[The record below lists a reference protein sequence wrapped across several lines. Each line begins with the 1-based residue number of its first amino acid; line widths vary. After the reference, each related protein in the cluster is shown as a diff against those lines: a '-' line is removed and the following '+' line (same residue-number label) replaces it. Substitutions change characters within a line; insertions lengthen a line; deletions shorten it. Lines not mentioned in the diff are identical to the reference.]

1 MRLPLG
7 PIRYLVFG
15 VVAVVVAAAIF
26 FALNVFVALTRD
38 ASTGAIERWIVN
50 STCTPYELE
59 GTVRNPAGTPVPFAV
74 VEVAYAAERLV
85 TRSGP
90 TGSFKIAASED
101 DCEAQPREA
110 TVTVVA
116 DGHRP
121 QRQAVPFGLQ
131 KIDVV
136 VVPNDR

>member
-1 MRLPLG
+1 MRFPLG

-38 ASTGAIERWIVN
+38 TSTGVIERWIVK
-50 STCTPYELE
+50 STCTPYELA
-59 GTVRNPAGTPVPFAV
+59 GTVRNPAGTPVAFAV
-74 VEVAYAAERLV
+74 VEVAYSAERLV
-85 TRSGP
+85 TRSGSD
-90 TGSFKIAASED
+90 GKFRIAANED

-110 TVTVVA
+110 ILTVVA

-131 KIDVV
+131 KLEVV
-136 VVPNDR
+136 VVPNGR